1 MVETSVEKWQSVIKF
16 TGKQIPEEKTLVSC
30 TELEYIGKRYLNSD
44 FKTDSPFCINDMYSA
59 ETELFHKEI
68 KNSIIKFS
76 NEKEKNRI

>member
-16 TGKQIPEEKTLVSC
+16 IGKQIPEEKMLVCC
-30 TELEYIGKRYLNSD
+30 TELEYIRKRYLSGD

-68 KNSIIKFS
+68 KNCIIKFS
-76 NEKEKNRI
+76 NEKEKN